1 MSSCRK
7 HESEKKDYVVFD
19 TGMDSPINAVLQTN
33 DSTILACGGN
43 YQRDGFILKSD
54 NGSDWQQAPTFYG
67 DKKIACINSGPHGVL
82 YAGSELGYYYTSSDG
97 GERWQIP
104 WQNISVPFH
113 EENRGLIKKFVFP
126 TNNHI
131 QFVSGRDLNIGN
143 FYSSSDNGSSWQ
155 FDTLFNELNDL
166 DYLNENE
173 AWFCGHGYIGKLD
186 NGRIEQFD
194 FVGKDFV
201 AVEIRT
207 ENEILLLSRKGKL
220 YKSTEGGRKWDKT
233 WQISGAFQR
242 RPYITDMHFIDETH
256 GFICGKFGALF
267 ETFDGGDSWIQIEI
281 SEDLH
286 LNNLSNYGNVLWA
299 ACDEGKVIGINL

>member
-7 HESEKKDYVVFD
+7 HESVKRDYVVID
-19 TGMDSPINAVLQTN
+19 TGTDSPISAVLQIN
-33 DSTILACGGN
+33 DTTILACGGN
-43 YQRDGFILKSD
+43 YKRDGFILSSQD
-54 NGSDWQQAPTFYG
+54 GSDWSQVSTFFN
-67 DKKIACINSGPHGVL
+67 DKRIACINKDSNETL

-97 GERWQIP
+97 GASWQIP
-104 WQNISVPFH
+104 WHNISVPFH
-113 EENRGLIKKFVFP
+113 EENRGVIKKFVFP
-126 TNNHI
+126 GTNQI
-131 QFVSGRDLNIGN
+131 QFISGRDLNIGN
-143 FYSSSDNGSSWQ
+143 FYNSNDNGTSWQ

-173 AWFCGHGYIGKLD
+173 AWFCGHGYVGKWD
-186 NGRIEQFD
+186 NGQIKQFD

-201 AVEIRT
+201 TIEVKT

-220 YKSTEGGRKWDKT
+220 YNSSDGGEKWDKI

-242 RPYITDMHFIDETH
+242 SPYIMDMYFIDNGH

-267 ETFDGGDSWIQIEI
+267 ETLDGGENWKRVEI

-286 LNNLSNYGNVLWA
+286 LNNLSHFGNVLWV
-299 ACDEGKVIGINL
+299 ACDEGKVLKIKV